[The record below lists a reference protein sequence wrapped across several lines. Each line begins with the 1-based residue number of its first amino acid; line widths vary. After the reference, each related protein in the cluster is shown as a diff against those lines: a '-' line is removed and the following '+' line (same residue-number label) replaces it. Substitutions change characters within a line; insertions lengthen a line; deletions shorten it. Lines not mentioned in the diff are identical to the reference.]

1 MSHLSLSSR
10 DEHVNGVDLVQLE
23 VVLLVLLPLGL
34 AGVLDDGLLAVDF
47 VLLQLVR
54 EHPLDGL
61 ALVALAD
68 LLDGVRDGVGL
79 EGNNRYSL
87 DTRPT
92 WLNVTNESEI

>member
-1 MSHLSLSSR
+1 M
-10 DEHVNGVDLVQLE
+10 QLK

-54 EHPLDGL
+54 EHSLDGL

-79 EGNNRYSL
+79 EGGNHYSL